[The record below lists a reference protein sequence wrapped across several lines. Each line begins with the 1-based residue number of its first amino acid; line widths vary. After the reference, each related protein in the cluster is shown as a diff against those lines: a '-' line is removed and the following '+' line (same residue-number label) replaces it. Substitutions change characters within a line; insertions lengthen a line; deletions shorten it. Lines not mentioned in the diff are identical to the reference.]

1 MSTFN
6 FDSPTD
12 RSGTHSLRWEKY
24 KGRDV
29 IPLWVADTDFRAP
42 PAVIDALRRRVE
54 QGIFGYTSPPLE
66 LRELIVA
73 ARSAHPFAG
82 AGVLPPLSRRAE
94 RPAALD
100 QCPHEARGRPVGL
113 G

>member
-73 ARSAHPFAG
+73 RMARLYDWKIAADWIVFLP
-82 AGVLPPLSRRAE
+82 GVGEIMRCERELS
-94 RPAALD
+94 
-100 QCPHEARGRPVGL
+100 G
-113 G
+113 